1 MRQSPK
7 MRRATFPGL
16 CFILCFPMG
25 AAYAQPLRFICEP
38 PQGKRLELTGTEKQP
53 TAAPAWVDEVLQ
65 SIHPAV
71 TVDGEILTVTW
82 GSTAPGPAKGA
93 APKPTTFVFA
103 SAYRNDQSILAT
115 RVDRNGAE
123 IFRFYFGSKR
133 LVRLAS
139 ASTSASDTAAPATTA
154 ILIADCRDQ

>member
-1 MRQSPK
+1 MRKSSNVRK
-7 MRRATFPGL
+7 TIFPGL
-16 CFILCFPMG
+16 CLLLFLPIANAC
-25 AAYAQPLRFICEP
+25 AQPLRFICDQ
-38 PQGKRLELTGTEKQP
+38 PQGKRLDLTGTDKQVP
-53 TAAPAWVDEVLQ
+53 ATPAWTDDVLQ
-65 SIHPAV
+65 GVHPAV

-82 GSTAPGPAKGA
+82 GSTVAGPAKGT
-93 APKPTTFVFA
+93 PKPTTFVFA

-139 ASTSASDTAAPATTA
+139 TSTAASDTAAPATNA

>member
-7 MRRATFPGL
+7 IRKAIFPGL

-25 AAYAQPLRFICEP
+25 TACAQPLRFICEP

-53 TAAPAWVDEVLQ
+53 TAAHAWVDDVLQ
-65 SIHPAV
+65 DIHPTV

-82 GSTAPGPAKGA
+82 GSTVAGPAKG

-103 SAYRNDQSILAT
+103 SAYRDNQSILAT

-139 ASTSASDTAAPATTA
+139 TSTTASDTAAPATNA